1 MERQQ
6 LETPLG
12 MIVVTVNDSG
22 AVVGIAFDDEAPPDG
37 VKNAPGGCRAVDQ
50 LVRYFN
56 GELTEFDLALDPE
69 GTDFEKRVWNEL
81 CRIPFGSTTTYGD
94 IAARLGDLNATRAV
108 GTANARNPIAVVI
121 PCHRVIGAD
130 GELTGYA
137 GGLWRKKWLLAHE
150 AGQQELGF

>member
-1 MERQQ
+1 MKRQQ
-6 LETPLG
+6 LDTPLG
-12 MIVVTVNDSG
+12 IITVRVNDNG
-22 AVVGIAFDDEAPPDG
+22 AVVSVAFDDKVPTVAEERA
-37 VKNAPGGCRAVDQ
+37 AGGCRAVDQ
-50 LVRYFN
+50 LDRYFK
-56 GELTEFDLALDPE
+56 GELTEFDLELDPE

-81 CRIPFGSTTTYGD
+81 RRIPFGSTATYGE

-137 GGLWRKKWLLAHE
+137 GGLHRKRWLLAHE
-150 AGQQELGF
+150 AGQQNLGF

>member
-1 MERQQ
+1 MERQR

-12 MIVVTVNDSG
+12 MVTVRVNDNG
-22 AVVGIAFDDEAPPDG
+22 AVVSIAFDDTVSAHGERKVAGDR
-37 VKNAPGGCRAVDQ
+37 RAVDQ
-50 LVRYFN
+50 LDRYFK
-56 GELTEFDLALDPE
+56 GELTEFDLELDPE
-69 GTDFEKRVWNEL
+69 GTDFEKCVWNEL
-81 CRIPFGSTTTYGD
+81 RRIPYGSTTTYGE

-137 GGLWRKKWLLAHE
+137 GGLHRKRWLLAHE
-150 AGQQELGF
+150 AGQQDLEF